1 MTTVAISAADVNKLR
16 KQTGAG
22 MMDCKKALTEAQG
35 DFDKAIDYLRK
46 KGQKVA
52 SNRADRAAS
61 EGMVLAS
68 VTTDGKYGALIALN
82 CETDFVAKNDDFV
95 KFGTSILDAAVE
107 NKPSDLNQ
115 LLGLSV
121 DGAPIKDKVVDMMG
135 KIGEKLEVSVFENLS
150 GNKVVAYNHPGN
162 RLASMVELSS
172 DEPSEI
178 DEIGK
183 NVAMQIAAMNPV
195 AVDKDQVDAET
206 INREIEIGKDQA
218 RQEGKPE
225 AMLDKIATGKLN
237 KFYKENTLLNQNFI
251 KEDKKTVKQY
261 LDDAHKGLTV
271 NSFKRV
277 QLGS

>member
-22 MMDCKKALTEAQG
+22 MMDCKKALVEASG
-35 DFDKAIDYLRK
+35 DFEKAIDYLRK

-68 VTTDGKYGALIALN
+68 VTTDGKHGAMIALN

-95 KFGTSILDAAVE
+95 QFGTSILNAAVE
-107 NKPSDLNQ
+107 NKPADLNQ
-115 LLGLSV
+115 LLDLSL
-121 DGAPIKDKVVDMMG
+121 DGASIKDKVVDMMG
-135 KIGEKLEVSVFENLS
+135 KIGEKLEVSVYENLC
-150 GNKVVAYNHPGN
+150 GEKVVAYNHPGN
-162 RLASMVELSS
+162 KLASLVVLSS
-172 DEPSEI
+172 NEPSEI

-195 AVDKDQVDAET
+195 AVDKDQVDQDT

-225 AMLDKIATGKLN
+225 EMLEKIATGKLN
-237 KFYKENTLLNQNFI
+237 KFFKESTLLNQGFI

-261 LDDAHKGLTV
+261 LDDCHKGLTV
-271 NSFKRV
+271 NSFKRI
-277 QLGS
+277 QLGA